1 MPSISPCGTVLH
13 GETLPAMSDIQSIK
27 RAFDI
32 LKAISA
38 QPAGASLSEI
48 AARAVLPKSTTSRML
63 STLAGVGMVEKLEH
77 GEGYRLGD
85 ELVALAAGLPYPRS
99 LIAIAR
105 PHLQALSQAT
115 GETLTLSVPEG
126 DCVRYIEQINSLR
139 ALKVQDWTGGVYP
152 MHAVSD
158 GKLFLAFASEED
170 VERNL
175 KQPLQRFTRN
185 TLATPAALRKE
196 LRAIRKK
203 GYAWTNGEYDEDI
216 AGVAAPVFDSDH
228 RIVAAVCLF
237 GPMFRWPKEA
247 RAGKL
252 IELTQHTANEISTRL
267 R

>member
-1 MPSISPCGTVLH
+1 
-13 GETLPAMSDIQSIK
+13 MSDIQSIK

-38 QPAGASLSEI
+38 QPAGASLTEI
-48 AARAVLPKSTTSRML
+48 ASRAALPKSTTSRML
-63 STLAGVGMVEKLEH
+63 STLAGVGAVEKLAG

-99 LIAIAR
+99 LIALAR

-115 GETLTLSVPEG
+115 GETLTLSVPDG
-126 DCVRYIEQINSLR
+126 DCVRYIDQINSPR
-139 ALKVQDWTGGVYP
+139 ALKVQDWTGDPYP

-158 GKLFLAFASEED
+158 GKLFLAFASDED
-170 VERNL
+170 VARHL

-185 TLATPAALRKE
+185 TLASATALRKE

-203 GYAWTNGEYDEDI
+203 GYAWTNGEFDEDI
-216 AGVAAPVFDSDH
+216 AGVAAPVFDGDH
-228 RIVAAVCLF
+228 HVVAAVCLF

-252 IELTQHTANEISTRL
+252 IEMTRKTAKEISSRL
-267 R
+267 CQ

>member
-1 MPSISPCGTVLH
+1 
-13 GETLPAMSDIQSIK
+13 MSDIQSIK

-32 LKAISA
+32 LNAISA
-38 QPAGASLSEI
+38 QPAGASLTEI
-48 AARAVLPKSTTSRML
+48 AERAALPKSTTSRML
-63 STLAGVGMVEKLEH
+63 TTLAGVGAVEKLAH

-126 DCVRYIEQINSLR
+126 NCVRYIEQINSPR
-139 ALKVQDWTGGVYP
+139 ALKVQDWTNSTYP

-158 GKLFLAFASEED
+158 GKLFLAFAGDD
-170 VERNL
+170 VIERAVH
-175 KQPLQRFTRN
+175 QPLQRFTRN
-185 TLATPAALRKE
+185 TLASATALRKE

-216 AGVAAPVFDSDH
+216 AGVAAPVFDADH
-228 RIVAAVCLF
+228 HVVAAVCLF

-252 IELTQHTANEISTRL
+252 IQLTQDTANEISARL
-267 R
+267 KR

>member
-1 MPSISPCGTVLH
+1 
-13 GETLPAMSDIQSIK
+13 MSDIQSIK

-48 AARAVLPKSTTSRML
+48 AARAALPKSTTSRML
-63 STLAGVGMVEKLEH
+63 STLAGVGAVEKLGN

-85 ELVALAAGLPYPRS
+85 ELVALAAGLPHPRS

-126 DCVRYIEQINSLR
+126 DCVRYIDQINSPR
-139 ALKVQDWTGGVYP
+139 ALKVQDWTGDRYP

-158 GKLFLAFASEED
+158 GKLFLAFAGDDE
-170 VERNL
+170 VARYL
-175 KQPLQRFTRN
+175 QQPLQRFTRN
-185 TLATPAALRKE
+185 TIAGATALRKE
-196 LRAIRKK
+196 VRAIRKK

-216 AGVAAPVFDSDH
+216 AGVAAPVFDRDAH
-228 RIVAAVCLF
+228 VVAAVCLF

-252 IELTQHTANEISTRL
+252 IQLTQHTANEISARL
-267 R
+267 ANNVRRT

>member
-1 MPSISPCGTVLH
+1 
-13 GETLPAMSDIQSIK
+13 MSDIQSIK

-48 AARAVLPKSTTSRML
+48 AARAALPKSTTSRML
-63 STLAGVGMVEKLEH
+63 STLAVVGAVEKLEH

-85 ELVALAAGLPYPRS
+85 ELVALVAGLPYPRN

-105 PHLQALSQAT
+105 PHLQMLSQAT

-126 DCVRYIEQINSLR
+126 DCVRYIDQINSPR
-139 ALKVQDWTGGVYP
+139 ALKVQDWTGDRYP

-158 GKLFLAFASEED
+158 GKLFLALASED
-170 VERNL
+170 MIVRYL
-175 KQPLQRFTRN
+175 QQPLQRFTRN
-185 TLATPAALRKE
+185 TFASAAALRKE

-216 AGVAAPVFDSDH
+216 AGVAAPVFDGDG

-237 GPMFRWPKEA
+237 GPMFRWPKEP

-252 IELTQHTANEISTRL
+252 IELTKHTANEISARL